1 MNLSKVKTGVS
12 SAIFESSVSPL
23 LGGMIC
29 ACASDWMAYGRRYA
43 MRIEIKI
50 SDVKN
55 SGKKVSVKE
64 TFDSLESARAF
75 IDKCLFVKTRQELRV
90 WIMRGMPK

>member
-1 MNLSKVKTGVS
+1 MQ
-12 SAIFESSVSPL
+12 
-23 LGGMIC
+23 
-29 ACASDWMAYGRRYA
+29 
-43 MRIEIKI
+43 IEIKI

-75 IDKCLFVKTRQELRV
+75 IDKCLFVKTRQDLKI
-90 WIMRGMPK
+90 WIKKGMTNEDQSV